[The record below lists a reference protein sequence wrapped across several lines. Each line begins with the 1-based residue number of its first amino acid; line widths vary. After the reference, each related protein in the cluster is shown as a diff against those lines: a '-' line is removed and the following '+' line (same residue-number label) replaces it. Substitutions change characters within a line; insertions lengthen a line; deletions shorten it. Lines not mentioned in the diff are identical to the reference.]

1 MLRKKGMCVG
11 CVCGGGGM
19 HACVCVCMGVC
30 VRACVHVYVCESE
43 GEECYVPDGEAF
55 IPVSMKSV
63 LVQQ

>member
-1 MLRKKGMCVG
+1 MLGVCVG
-11 CVCGGGGM
+11 GG
-19 HACVCVCMGVC
+19 ACMRVCVCAWVCAC
-30 VRACVHVYVCESE
+30 VRACCGYVYVCESE